1 LQENKMHRLSSVT
14 TAWLLLLGL
23 MLAAADA
30 IGQQETS
37 KDQPPSTTGP
47 SDAKEQ
53 APSADRPS
61 DRKDQPPMPNPLD
74 GRIVRVVYSF
84 TSGGTWGFHL
94 AHMTDGRYCVRF
106 GDPGR
111 LRLAIIAQVA
121 DICFDRIPGKVERTG
136 ESRSQAIDVNTGK
149 QITVA
154 RYQMGSIAR
163 TGNDIVLDIT
173 TCSRVEGVDK
183 EGPCSS
189 QPSRYMVRFTGRG
202 CIARVTGPDARRP
215 GGGIG
220 GIICV
225 HDAAN

>member
-1 LQENKMHRLSSVT
+1 MNRISSL
-14 TAWLLLLGL
+14 AMPLLLALTL
-23 MLAAADA
+23 SAAEA
-30 IGQQETS
+30 IGQQATS
-37 KDQPPSTTGP
+37 MDQPPSTKGSSDGKDQPPSG
-47 SDAKEQ
+47 
-53 APSADRPS
+53 DRPS
-61 DRKDQPPMPNPLD
+61 DGKEQPAPNPLD

-111 LRLAIIAQVA
+111 LTLAIIAKVA
-121 DICFDRIPGKVERTG
+121 DICFDTIPGKVERTP
-136 ESRSQAIDVNTGK
+136 ESRSHAIDANTGK

-154 RYQMGSIAR
+154 HYQMGSIAR

-173 TCSRVEGVDK
+173 TCNRVEGVDK
-183 EGPCSS
+183 EAPCSS

-202 CIARVTGPDARRP
+202 CIARVTGPEAKRP

-225 HDAAN
+225 HEAAR

>member
-1 LQENKMHRLSSVT
+1 MNRLSSIAT
-14 TAWLLLLGL
+14 GSLLLLGL
-23 MLAAADA
+23 LLAAAEA
-30 IGQQETS
+30 IGQQETP
-37 KDQPPSTTGP
+37 KDQQPSAMSP
-47 SDAKEQ
+47 SDGKAQ
-53 APSADRPS
+53 PPSADRPS
-61 DRKDQPPMPNPLD
+61 DGKDQPPTTPNPLD

-111 LRLAIIAQVA
+111 LTLAIIAKVA
-121 DICFDRIPGKVERTG
+121 DICFDRIPATVGRTA
-136 ESRSQAIDVNTGK
+136 ESRSHAIDVSSGK
-149 QITVA
+149 PITVA

-189 QPSRYMVRFTGRG
+189 EPSRYLVRFTGRG

-225 HDAAN
+225 HDGAK